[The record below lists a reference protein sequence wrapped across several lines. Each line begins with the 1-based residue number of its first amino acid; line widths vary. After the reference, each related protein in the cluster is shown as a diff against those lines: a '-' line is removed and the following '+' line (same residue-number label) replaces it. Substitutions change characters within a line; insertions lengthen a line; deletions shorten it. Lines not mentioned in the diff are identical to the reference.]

1 MQTLTFCEQQLQGG
15 ATQSVAWIGAG
26 GQQQQRLP
34 AAAWLALVASV
45 PSAIAAIA
53 IIERTRNMFL
63 VPLKVVKTALKK
75 QCT

>member
-34 AAAWLALVASV
+34 ATALSALVAKV

-53 IIERTRNMFL
+53 IIERTCVMFCS
-63 VPLKVVKTALKK
+63 P
-75 QCT
+75 QS